1 MISYEKQLDLKR
13 NVVIKA
19 YKNYSGLPQTSV
31 PEIQSTIGSP
41 LQYGYRTK
49 ITPHFEI
56 SKKRKEK
63 EHERSNSNDHQNPS
77 ILHTTTGDAPPAPAA
92 LPSGLIGV
100 GTILT
105 APSPTGGYLG
115 WSSSHSLRSLL

>member
-56 SKKRKEK
+56 SKKRKDEPLK
-63 EHERSNSNDHQNPS
+63 VGFNKVNTKIPLDIEVSFSLFNYHEV
-77 ILHTTTGDAPPAPAA
+77 ILNIIA
-92 LPSGLIGV
+92 GV
-100 GTILT
+100 
-105 APSPTGGYLG
+105 PNRDWGYQ
-115 WSSSHSLRSLL
+115 

>member
-56 SKKRKEK
+56 SKKRKDEPLK
-63 EHERSNSNDHQNPS
+63 IGFNKINTKIPLDIEVSFSLLIITKGFLTLSQECPIATGVINEGYGPLRAKIHEY
-77 ILHTTTGDAPPAPAA
+77 APA
-92 LPSGLIGV
+92 
-100 GTILT
+100 
-105 APSPTGGYLG
+105 
-115 WSSSHSLRSLL
+115 H